1 MDKDPPMTTLIT
13 TTATTTITVT
23 VTVTVTTTTTTSSP
37 SEGRFSGSWV
47 IAIIVVGGALFGALL
62 GLVGIW
68 LRGYMQHQYVSSIP
82 DRH

>member
-1 MDKDPPMTTLIT
+1 MTTFIK
-13 TTATTTITVT
+13 TTATATTTVT
-23 VTVTVTTTTTTSSP
+23 VTVTTTTTSSP

-82 DRH
+82 DIH